1 MAPPRALSQVVDL
14 PHRAAGPFSY
24 DEEWLGIVRAAHAT
38 MPLTRSP
45 APLPGGGR
53 APPPGR
59 DAARAAVAA
68 RLAARADGATVPLNF
83 APTARAHDP
92 SAPRRSTMPTDTP
105 RNPQTE
111 ALMELL
117 ELDYKLDGPPPGTQQ
132 QPYHPHQHP
141 LQQQWLQPP
150 RAPPLPPPY
159 HGGGAPWGGP
169 GGRLPP
175 PPPLPP
181 PPSVNPE
188 EIDLG
193 DEEAAPNPEEVEL
206 PEE

>member
-1 MAPPRALSQVVDL
+1 VVDL
-14 PHRAAGPFSY
+14 PHRAAGPFTY

-38 MPLTRSP
+38 MPLTRAP

-68 RLAARADGATVPLNF
+68 RLAARAGGAAVPLNF

-92 SAPRRSTMPTDTP
+92 AAPRRSAMPTDTQ

-111 ALMELL
+111 ALLELL
-117 ELDYKLDGPPPGTQQ
+117 ELDYKLDGPPPGMQQ
-132 QPYHPHQHP
+132 QQQQQQQQQHYQQQQHP

-150 RAPPLPPPY
+150 RAPPLPY
-159 HGGGAPWGGP
+159 HGSGGAQWGGP

-175 PPPLPP
+175 SPPLPP